1 MPRKLFSIFFPC
13 CLLFIICFLLFI
25 PPSPILA
32 QAPTGQPTC
41 DQCGWCGDDPA
52 NKPPNWDACM
62 SCLADPKQYY
72 TVFGCLSIVPGVFVQ
87 SMLKIVFSVA
97 GGIAFLSVLY
107 GSALVLT
114 SSGDPI
120 KLQNGRETVVSSLIG
135 IFLIIFSVFLLRV
148 VGYDI
153 LRIPGFV

>member
-1 MPRKLFSIFFPC
+1 
-13 CLLFIICFLLFI
+13 
-25 PPSPILA
+25 
-32 QAPTGQPTC
+32 
-41 DQCGWCGDDPA
+41 
-52 NKPPNWDACM
+52 
-62 SCLADPKQYY
+62 
-72 TVFGCLSIVPGVFVQ
+72 PGEFVQ
-87 SMLKIVFSVA
+87 SMLRIVFSVA

-153 LRIPGFV
+153 LRIPGFQ

>member
-1 MPRKLFSIFFPC
+1 MPKKLFSILFLC
-13 CLLFIICFLLFI
+13 YLLFFSS
-25 PPSPILA
+25 SPVLA

-41 DQCGWCGDDPA
+41 DQCGWCGDDPTT
-52 NKPPNWDACM
+52 KPPNWDACM
-62 SCLADPKQYY
+62 SCLSSPKHYY
-72 TVFGCLSIVPGVFVQ
+72 TVFGCLSIVPGEFVQ
-87 SMLKIVFSVA
+87 SMLRIVFSVA

-107 GSALVLT
+107 GSALILT

-120 KLQNGRETVVSSLIG
+120 KLQNGRETVISSLIG

-153 LRIPGFV
+153 LRIPGFQ